1 MANESNDELR
11 RKPSQAGMTMLEIM
25 VVLAIIGG
33 LLLVMMGSNI
43 IKSQATRTREGG
55 VEVMATLRAAFNMA
69 TMTGQHHR
77 VVFNLEEQ
85 VYHIEVCAG
94 QQTLVKGDEEDVVD
108 MDDFEEFQER
118 LQKPVTSDFNQE
130 IIQANSPEDAA
141 AAAAALEGLRV
152 GTTRCQPATKT
163 VSGQVSKSGN
173 KHKLDTD
180 HDVSISV
187 IHVQHINDPV
197 EEGVVSINFFA
208 VGSAE
213 KAIVQ
218 VEGADG
224 LVFSVLV
231 FGMTSRVEFRNGE
244 VEADDHMLR
253 DGAGDD
259 AEERQ

>member
-1 MANESNDELR
+1 
-11 RKPSQAGMTMLEIM
+11 MTLLEVM

-33 LLLVMMGSNI
+33 LLLVMMGGNI
-43 IKSQATRTREGG
+43 IKSKATRTREAG
-55 VEVMATLRAAFNMA
+55 VEVMATLRAAYNMA
-69 TMTGQHHR
+69 TMTGLHHR
-77 VVFNLEEQ
+77 VVFDLDHQ

-94 QQTLVKGDEEDVVD
+94 RQTLVRGDEELVLDLKELED
-108 MDDFEEFQER
+108 FQER

-130 IIQANSPEDAA
+130 IIRASSPEDAA

-163 VSGQVSKSGN
+163 VSGQSSKSRN

-180 HDVSISV
+180 KDVSISV
-187 IHVQHINDPV
+187 IHVQHLTEPV
-197 EEGVVSINFFA
+197 EEGIVSINFFA

-213 KAIVQ
+213 KSIVQ
-218 VEGADG
+218 VEGADNVVYS
-224 LVFSVLV
+224 LLV

-244 VEADDHMLR
+244 IEADDHMLR

-259 AEERQ
+259 VEERK